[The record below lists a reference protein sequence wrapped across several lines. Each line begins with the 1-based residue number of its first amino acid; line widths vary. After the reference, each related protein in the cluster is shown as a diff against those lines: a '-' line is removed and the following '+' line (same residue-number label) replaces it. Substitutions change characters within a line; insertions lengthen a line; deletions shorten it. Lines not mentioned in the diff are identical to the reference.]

1 LSVDLDVVDY
11 VARLAKLR
19 LDDTEKKLLA
29 GDLARIL
36 ELVEQLD
43 QVDTSGV
50 TPTKH
55 VIGLAN
61 VERPDAPCPSIPVDE
76 ALANAPD
83 ADEDHFVVPKV
94 LPD

>member
-1 LSVDLDVVDY
+1 MSVGPEVVDY
-11 VARLAKLR
+11 VARLAKLQ
-19 LDDTEKKLLA
+19 LDDAEKQQLA
-29 GDLARIL
+29 GELARIVAF
-36 ELVEQLD
+36 VEQLD
-43 QVDTSGV
+43 DIDVSEV
-50 TPTKH
+50 APTKH

-61 VERPDAPCPSIPVDE
+61 VERPDTPADSLPVDE